1 MKRVLLAVALA
12 RTSVVQMAHGSE
24 KLDGRGAVEGGARF
38 TGQLSS
44 AGVARGEWLKLIST
58 TQMVVGAWK
67 LSRLNVAAGCEA
79 GAN

>member
-1 MKRVLLAVALA
+1 MKKVLLALALA

-38 TGQLSS
+38 TGHFSS
-44 AGVARGEWLKLIST
+44 DGIARGAWLKPIST
-58 TQMVVGAWK
+58 TQTSGAWE
-67 LSRLNVAAGCEA
+67 LSRMSAAAGYEA